1 MNPEVFIPAAGQG
14 ALAIEC
20 READAELRTLLDHL
34 NDPFT
39 RMCITAERSFLGW
52 GQRAVVACRLAHTR
66 QMMEKN
72 IRLKCF
78 VSSVCGQQYLD
89 EIVVGKDAERLGRE
103 AAQTILGRG
112 GREILDAL

>member
-39 RMCITAERSFLGW
+39 RICITAERSFLAGVE
-52 GQRAVVACRLAHTR
+52 GSCRVPVGAYATNDG
-66 QMMEKN
+66 EN